1 MRFLTSHFIILIT
14 LVFFACDNTI
24 KNSNNATD
32 KESSVNLGSRLI
44 VIADVNADGILDTLK
59 EKFISQQSGNEVSK
73 MKDTTISYDEFL
85 NYLKQQQPHCY
96 MSTGNKVI
104 DSLPISSAQQLLG
117 LLFIKNEGDLNGDG
131 GDEISYVINW
141 ADQSNRNEC
150 ILVTYKENRWV
161 ELCRFDIFET
171 MVPELPGS
179 VIETGP
185 FGTKL
190 ITTNSNEFIDEQIK
204 QYQNFKGLIRKKAK
218 GKIEVN
224 TLDFESIDIWKT
236 IELNS

>member
-1 MRFLTSHFIILIT
+1 M
-14 LVFFACDNTI
+14 
-24 KNSNNATD
+24 
-32 KESSVNLGSRLI
+32 
-44 VIADVNADGILDTLK
+44 
-59 EKFISQQSGNEVSK
+59 
-73 MKDTTISYDEFL
+73 
-85 NYLKQQQPHCY
+85 
-96 MSTGNKVI
+96 
-104 DSLPISSAQQLLG
+104 
-117 LLFIKNEGDLNGDG
+117 NGDG

-141 ADQSNRNEC
+141 ADQSNTNEC
-150 ILVTYKENRWV
+150 ILMTYKENRWI

-179 VIETGP
+179 IIETGP

-190 ITTNSNEFIDEQIK
+190 ISNNSNELIDEQIK